1 MPMKPKKLNSLS
13 KILRVENAG
22 INSMPVKQNVDSC
35 ASLEFRIREILLLL
49 NKNKFKSD
57 DMIFF
62 VMYDITNNKVR
73 TQIAKYLIDKSCVR
87 VQKSIFLVKASRP
100 VFKEISDTLLEIQ
113 AMYENKDSIL
123 IVPVSTDEINAM
135 KIIGENVDF
144 DLVLKNKNTMFF

>member
-1 MPMKPKKLNSLS
+1 MKPKKLNSLS

-22 INSMPVKQNVDSC
+22 INSMPVKQNVGSC

-49 NKNKFKSD
+49 DKNKFKSD

-87 VQKSIFLVKASRP
+87 VQKSIFLVKASRL
-100 VFKEISDTLLEIQ
+100 VFKEISETLLEIQ
-113 AMYENKDSIL
+113 GMYENKDSIL